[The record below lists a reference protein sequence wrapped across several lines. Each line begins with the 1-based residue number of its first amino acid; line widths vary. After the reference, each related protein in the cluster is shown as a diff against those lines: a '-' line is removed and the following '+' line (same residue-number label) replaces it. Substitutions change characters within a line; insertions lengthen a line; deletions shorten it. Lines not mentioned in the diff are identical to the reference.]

1 MVGPVLPF
9 DLFHELFS
17 EFCNMFVTV
26 VAVLCHF
33 SAHDCTE
40 VVVANSNLDAGITFQ
55 GCLTG
60 GQAGLAHWKSAHPIY
75 RSDDWHIE
83 RCKCVA
89 GLYVAKAKI

>member
-1 MVGPVLPF
+1 
-9 DLFHELFS
+9 
-17 EFCNMFVTV
+17 MFVTV

-40 VVVANSNLDAGITFQ
+40 VVVTSSNLDAGITFQ

-60 GQAGLAHWKSAHPIY
+60 GQAGLAQWKSDHPIY

-83 RCKCVA
+83 RYKCVA
-89 GLYVAKAKI
+89 GLSVAKAKI

>member
-1 MVGPVLPF
+1 
-9 DLFHELFS
+9 
-17 EFCNMFVTV
+17 MFVTV

-40 VVVANSNLDAGITFQ
+40 VVVTSSNLDAGITFQ

-60 GQAGLAHWKSAHPIY
+60 GQAGLAQWKGAHPIY

-83 RCKCVA
+83 RYNCVA